1 MEKIDMDQVR
11 DYRLC
16 LLLAEKQSNNRRF
29 NSIDG
34 LYLRAVKQNGYALEY
49 VREQTEEMCIEAV
62 KTIKGCYYI
71 ESIIQMEDLIKR
83 KVLIFIDKYI
93 LIF

>member
-1 MEKIDMDQVR
+1 MKKIDMDQVR

-29 NSIDG
+29 NSMDG
-34 LYLRAVKQNGYALEY
+34 LCLRAVKENGMILEYIKNPTEELCIEAVRQNGYALEY

-62 KTIKGCYYI
+62 KQLRGVTI
-71 ESIIQMEDLIKR
+71 
-83 KVLIFIDKYI
+83 
-93 LIF
+93 